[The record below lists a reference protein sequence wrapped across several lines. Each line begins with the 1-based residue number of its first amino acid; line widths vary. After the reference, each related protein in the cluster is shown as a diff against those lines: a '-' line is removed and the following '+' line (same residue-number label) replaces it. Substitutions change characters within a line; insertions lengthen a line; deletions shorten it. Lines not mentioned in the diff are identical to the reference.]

1 MVQKEKLPV
10 SIIKMDVDS
19 DDSVTAAVA
28 TATAQGGFIQAL
40 VNNAGLEANGSIEEM
55 PLKTFRSVMETNYF
69 GPLRCIKACLPEMR
83 KRQSGCIVNLSSV
96 AGRFAASPMGPY
108 TTSKFALEAI
118 SEVLAQEV
126 KAFNVRVAIVEPGVI
141 DTPMARRAAQPPAD
155 SPYPQHRRFAAMFVA
170 SLGNPVPPS
179 LVAETIREIIESE
192 TTQLRHPLGP
202 SAAGLLQW
210 RASMSDEDFVSWG
223 ALQDSDWYDRVHK
236 EFGLD
241 ARPRGEQSWRRPS
254 Q

>member
-1 MVQKEKLPV
+1 
-10 SIIKMDVDS
+10 
-19 DDSVTAAVA
+19 
-28 TATAQGGFIQAL
+28 
-40 VNNAGLEANGSIEEM
+40 
-55 PLKTFRSVMETNYF
+55 
-69 GPLRCIKACLPEMR
+69 
-83 KRQSGCIVNLSSV
+83 
-96 AGRFAASPMGPY
+96 MGPY

-192 TTQLRHPLGP
+192 TTQLRHPVGP